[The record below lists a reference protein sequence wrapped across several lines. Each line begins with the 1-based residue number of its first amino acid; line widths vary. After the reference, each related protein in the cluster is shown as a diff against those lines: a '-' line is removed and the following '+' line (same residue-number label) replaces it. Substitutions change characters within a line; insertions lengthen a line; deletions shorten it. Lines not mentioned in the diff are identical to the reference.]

1 MLKAGRRILALVI
14 LVACGDGDGGTGAP
28 PLGTNAIRITPSVV
42 ELTPGA
48 TRALRVVVTD
58 ETGRPVSSP
67 AVDWSST
74 SPAVATVNGTG
85 TVTAVTVGSAQV
97 IARTNV
103 GSDTAEVRVVPG
115 NPTGAFIDVYPDLQY
130 QEMLGWEGTGQLGE
144 DECNRN
150 AFNALRPELV
160 NRLVNELGINRV
172 RLETRSGHENP
183 HDYYSAY
190 KQTQSPA
197 DWYAYRYASVNDND
211 DPRVARAEG
220 FQFSELDHKVEL
232 MIAPMRAL
240 LAARGERLFVNLTYV
255 DFVGAAWEQ
264 SSNPEEYAELILAAF
279 THLQNRYGWV
289 PDAVE
294 VILEPDNTPNWRPEV
309 IGRAIVAAGDRLRA
323 SGFRPAFIAPSN
335 ADMHAALDY
344 LNGVVSVPRVLEYLT
359 DVAYH
364 RYAGVSSATLA
375 AIATRA
381 NELGLRTAMLEHI
394 ESDYHDLHEDL
405 RLGQN
410 SAWQQFTLA
419 YCAPDNGAQYYFF
432 DQAVVSPSNVI
443 MGSRT
448 RYFRQYFPF
457 IRLHARRI
465 GAVSGDNRLDPL
477 AFRNADGGI
486 VVVVKA
492 TTGAPVQLR
501 RLPTGT
507 YGVTFTTSSQS
518 FVSLTDVTVG
528 SSGALQVTMPD
539 AGVMTIYRR

>member
-1 MLKAGRRILALVI
+1 MLKSRRTLLPLVI
-14 LVACGDGDGGTGAP
+14 LLACGEDHGVTGAP
-28 PLGTNAIRITPSVV
+28 PLGTNAVRVMPRVV
-42 ELTPGA
+42 ELTPGE
-48 TRALRVVVTD
+48 THSLDVVVTD
-58 ETGRPVSSP
+58 ATGRPISSP
-67 AVDWSST
+67 AVNWSST
-74 SPAVATVNGTG
+74 TPAVATVNGGG
-85 TVTAVTVGSAQV
+85 TVTAVTVGSTRV
-97 IARTNV
+97 IARTDA
-103 GSDTAEVRVVPG
+103 GSDTADIRVIPA

-144 DECNRN
+144 ECNPA
-150 AFNALRPELV
+150 AFNASRPELL

-172 RLETRSGHENP
+172 RIETRSGHENP
-183 HDYYSAY
+183 HDYYSTFE
-190 KQTQSPA
+190 QTRNPS
-197 DWYAYRYASVNDND
+197 DWNPYRYVSVNDND
-211 DPRVARAEG
+211 DPRVARADG
-220 FQFSELDHKVEL
+220 FQFAELDHKVEL
-232 MIAPMRAL
+232 TVTPLREL

-264 SSNPEEYAELILAAF
+264 SSDPEEYAELIHTAF

-309 IGRAIVAAGDRLRA
+309 IGRAIVAAGDRLKA

-335 ADMHAALDY
+335 ADMRGALDY
-344 LNGVVSVPRVLEYLT
+344 FNGIVAVPRVLEYLT

-364 RYAGVSSATLA
+364 RYAGVSSATLG
-375 AIATRA
+375 AIAARA
-381 NELGLRTAMLEHI
+381 NQLGLRTAMLEHI

-405 RLGQN
+405 KLGQN

-432 DQAVVSPSNVI
+432 DEAVASSTVT

-457 IRLHARRI
+457 IRLNARRI

-477 AFRNADGGI
+477 AFRNSDGGLA
-486 VVVVKA
+486 VVVKA
-492 TTGAPVQLR
+492 ANEAPVQLR
-501 RLPTGT
+501 RLPAGT
-507 YGVTFTTSSQS
+507 YGITYTTSSQS
-518 FVSLTDVTVG
+518 FVSLADVTVG
-528 SSGALQVTMPD
+528 SSGTLQVTMPD

>member
-1 MLKAGRRILALVI
+1 MLKAGRTLLPLAILL
-14 LVACGDGDGGTGAP
+14 ACGDDHGVTSTP
-28 PLGTNAIRITPSVV
+28 PLGTNAVRVTPSVV

-48 TRALRVVVTD
+48 TKALQLVVTD
-58 ETGRPVSSP
+58 DTGRPISSP
-67 AVDWSST
+67 AASWSST
-74 SPAVATVNGTG
+74 TPAVATVNGAG
-85 TVTAVTVGSAQV
+85 TVTAVTVGSTRV
-97 IARTNV
+97 IARTDA
-103 GSDTAEVRVVPG
+103 GSDTADVRVIPS

-144 DECNRN
+144 ECNPA
-150 AFNALRPELV
+150 AFNASRPELV
-160 NRLVNELGINRV
+160 DRLVNELGINRV
-172 RLETRSGHENP
+172 RIETRSGHENP
-183 HDYYSAY
+183 QDYYSTF
-190 KQTQSPA
+190 KQTLNPS
-197 DWYAYRYASVNDND
+197 DWNSYRYASVNDND
-211 DPRVARAEG
+211 DPKVARAEG

-232 MIAPMRAL
+232 MITPMRAL
-240 LAARGERLFVNLTYV
+240 LAARGEQLFVNLTYV

-264 SSNPEEYAELILAAF
+264 SSDPEEYAELIHEAF
-279 THLQNRYGWV
+279 RHLQNRYGWV

-309 IGRAIVAAGDRLRA
+309 IGRAIVAAGDRLKA

-335 ADMHAALDY
+335 ADMHGALDY
-344 LNGVVSVPRVLEYLT
+344 LNGIVSVPRVLEYLT

-375 AIATRA
+375 AIAARA
-381 NELGLRTAMLEHI
+381 NELGVRTAMLEHI
-394 ESDYHDLHEDL
+394 ESDYNDLHEDL

-432 DQAVVSPSNVI
+432 DQAVASSSVT

-465 GAVSGDNRLDPL
+465 GAASGDSRLDPL
-477 AFRNADGGI
+477 AFRNTGGGV

-492 TTGAPVQLR
+492 ASGAPIQLR
-501 RLPTGT
+501 RLPPGT

-518 FVSLTDVTVG
+518 FVSLADVAVN
-528 SSGALQVTMPD
+528 SSGTLQVTMPD